1 MEYKIFRYTMD
12 QAVAD
17 GLTVPI
23 KYHPRIAKV
32 LLDENKVKQI
42 ESYYEKCAEEGAT
55 KEDIEASKRAMSSM
69 EIILGEDSRLER
81 LAKDIYEH
89 YTSSCENNPDRI
101 QKAMV
106 VCSNREIAFNLL
118 KKFEQLYP
126 TWFEKKK
133 VPEGIEVTSEELK
146 KIKPMPT
153 IAIVASVG
161 KIDRE
166 EMYNYLGGGKN
177 DSRSEELDII
187 FKHDKS
193 NFRVVIVVNMWITG
207 FDVPTL
213 TYLYNDKPLKKH
225 LLIQTISRVNRKYP
239 DKEYGL
245 IIDYIGIRKNMRE
258 ALKTYGGDTSIAPT
272 KDDVYQAKGA
282 FIEELEILKRLF
294 SNYDLS
300 PFISAEYNPIERYT
314 LLASAAEYVFSSLE
328 KLNIESSGKIRGVL
342 FKTYFLKTVKR
353 MKAAYDICQPSGE
366 LNEKDMALVR
376 CFMAIAGFVRKMSG
390 TSDIDADSM
399 NRDVSKMIEEVLKYN
414 EVESILENGEEE
426 VGEIQELTSQ
436 DIITMP
442 TKQALEILEKMKK
455 SRESFRKLGLTFEE
469 KAFYDILIAMRDKYN
484 FDYGKDVVIEGVVI
498 NEKCKEL
505 SKKIKEEIDTKSSFA
520 DWLNNQNVRNELQLS
535 IKICLAKNGYPPKY
549 DNEVFNKVM
558 EQVEN
563 FSEHSLRNNKILKE
577 KKEVRE
583 VAEDKL
589 KYSEDIVD

>member
-1 MEYKIFRYTMD
+1 MD

-81 LAKDIYEH
+81 LAKDMYEH

>member
-1 MEYKIFRYTMD
+1 MD
-12 QAVAD
+12 QAVTD

-258 ALKTYGGDTSIAPT
+258 ALKTYGGETSIAPT

>member
-1 MEYKIFRYTMD
+1 MD
-12 QAVAD
+12 QAVTD

-177 DSRSEELDII
+177 DSLDII

-414 EVESILENGEEE
+414 EVESILENVEEE

-469 KAFYDILIAMRDKYN
+469 KAFYDILIAMLDKYN

>member
-1 MEYKIFRYTMD
+1 MD

-177 DSRSEELDII
+177 DSLDII

>member
-1 MEYKIFRYTMD
+1 MD
-12 QAVAD
+12 QAVTD

-563 FSEHSLRNNKILKE
+563 FSEHSLRDNKILKE
-577 KKEVRE
+577 KKVLRE

-589 KYSEDIVD
+589 KYSEDIGD

>member
-1 MEYKIFRYTMD
+1 MD
-12 QAVAD
+12 QAVTD

-133 VPEGIEVTSEELK
+133 VPEGIEVTSEKLK

-376 CFMAIAGFVRKMSG
+376 CFMDIAGFVRKMSG

-549 DNEVFNKVM
+549 NDEVFNKVM

-577 KKEVRE
+577 KKEIRE

-589 KYSEDIVD
+589 KYSEDV

>member
-1 MEYKIFRYTMD
+1 MD

-505 SKKIKEEIDTKSSFA
+505 SKKIKGEIDTKSSFA

-577 KKEVRE
+577 KK
-583 VAEDKL
+583 K
-589 KYSEDIVD
+589 

>member
-1 MEYKIFRYTMD
+1 MD

-414 EVESILENGEEE
+414 EVESILENGEGE

>member
-1 MEYKIFRYTMD
+1 MD

-563 FSEHSLRNNKILKE
+563 FSEYSLRNNKILKE

>member
-1 MEYKIFRYTMD
+1 MD
-12 QAVAD
+12 QAVAV

>member
-1 MEYKIFRYTMD
+1 MD
-12 QAVAD
+12 QAVTD

-177 DSRSEELDII
+177 DSLDII

-328 KLNIESSGKIRGVL
+328 KLNIESSGKIRGIL

-390 TSDIDADSM
+390 TSDIYADSM

>member
-1 MEYKIFRYTMD
+1 MD
-12 QAVAD
+12 QAVTD

-177 DSRSEELDII
+177 DSLDII

-300 PFISAEYNPIERYT
+300 PLISAEYNPIERYT

-414 EVESILENGEEE
+414 EVESILENVEEE

>member
-1 MEYKIFRYTMD
+1 MD

-146 KIKPMPT
+146 KIKPIPT

>member
-1 MEYKIFRYTMD
+1 MD
-12 QAVAD
+12 QAVTD

-23 KYHPRIAKV
+23 KYQPRIAKV

-177 DSRSEELDII
+177 DSLDII

-328 KLNIESSGKIRGVL
+328 KLNIESSGKIRGIL

>member
-1 MEYKIFRYTMD
+1 MD

-213 TYLYNDKPLKKH
+213 TYLYNDKPLKNH

>member
-1 MEYKIFRYTMD
+1 MD
-12 QAVAD
+12 QAVTD

-328 KLNIESSGKIRGVL
+328 KLNIESSGKIRGIL

>member
-1 MEYKIFRYTMD
+1 MD
-12 QAVAD
+12 QAVTD

-177 DSRSEELDII
+177 DSLDII

-328 KLNIESSGKIRGVL
+328 KLNIESSGKIRGIL

>member
-1 MEYKIFRYTMD
+1 MD
-12 QAVAD
+12 QAVTD

-133 VPEGIEVTSEELK
+133 APEGIEVTSEELK

-177 DSRSEELDII
+177 DSLDII

-414 EVESILENGEEE
+414 EVESILENVEEE

>member
-1 MEYKIFRYTMD
+1 MD
-12 QAVAD
+12 QAVTD

-32 LLDENKVKQI
+32 LLDGNKVKQI

>member
-1 MEYKIFRYTMD
+1 MD
-12 QAVAD
+12 QAVTD

-153 IAIVASVG
+153 IVIVASVG

-177 DSRSEELDII
+177 DSLDII

-414 EVESILENGEEE
+414 EVESILENVEEE

>member
-1 MEYKIFRYTMD
+1 MD

-436 DIITMP
+436 DIITML

>member
-1 MEYKIFRYTMD
+1 MD
-12 QAVAD
+12 QAVTD

-207 FDVPTL
+207 FDVLTL

>member
-1 MEYKIFRYTMD
+1 MD
-12 QAVAD
+12 QAVTD

-484 FDYGKDVVIEGVVI
+484 FDYGKDVVTEGVVI

>member
-1 MEYKIFRYTMD
+1 MD
-12 QAVAD
+12 QAVTD
-17 GLTVPI
+17 GLTVSI

-177 DSRSEELDII
+177 DSLDII

-414 EVESILENGEEE
+414 EVESILENVEEE

>member
-1 MEYKIFRYTMD
+1 MD
-12 QAVAD
+12 QAVTD

-177 DSRSEELDII
+177 DSLDII

-414 EVESILENGEEE
+414 KVESILENVEEE

>member
-1 MEYKIFRYTMD
+1 MD
-12 QAVAD
+12 QAVTD

-177 DSRSEELDII
+177 DSLDII

>member
-1 MEYKIFRYTMD
+1 MD

-353 MKAAYDICQPSGE
+353 MKAAYDICQLSGE

>member
-1 MEYKIFRYTMD
+1 MD
-12 QAVAD
+12 QAVTD

-342 FKTYFLKTVKR
+342 FKTYFLKIVKR

>member
-1 MEYKIFRYTMD
+1 MD
-12 QAVAD
+12 QAVTD

-414 EVESILENGEEE
+414 EVESILENVEEE

>member
-1 MEYKIFRYTMD
+1 MD
-12 QAVAD
+12 QAVTD

-177 DSRSEELDII
+177 DSLDII

-272 KDDVYQAKGA
+272 KDDVSQAKSA
-282 FIEELEILKRLF
+282 FKEELEILKRLF

>member
-1 MEYKIFRYTMD
+1 MD

-272 KDDVYQAKGA
+272 KDDISQAKGA

>member
-1 MEYKIFRYTMD
+1 MD

-17 GLTVPI
+17 GLTVRI

-177 DSRSEELDII
+177 DSLDII

-414 EVESILENGEEE
+414 EVESILENVEEE

>member
-1 MEYKIFRYTMD
+1 MD
-12 QAVAD
+12 QAVTD

-177 DSRSEELDII
+177 DSLDII

-399 NRDVSKMIEEVLKYN
+399 NRDVSKIIEEVLKYN
-414 EVESILENGEEE
+414 EVESILENVEEE

>member
-1 MEYKIFRYTMD
+1 MD

-177 DSRSEELDII
+177 DSLDII

-414 EVESILENGEEE
+414 EVESILENVEEE

>member
-1 MEYKIFRYTMD
+1 MD
-12 QAVAD
+12 QAVTD

-177 DSRSEELDII
+177 DSLDII

-245 IIDYIGIRKNMRE
+245 IIDYIVIRKNMRE

-414 EVESILENGEEE
+414 EVESILENVEEE

-484 FDYGKDVVIEGVVI
+484 FDYGKDVVTEGVVI

>member
-1 MEYKIFRYTMD
+1 MD
-12 QAVAD
+12 QAVTD

-314 LLASAAEYVFSSLE
+314 LLALAAEYVFSSLE

-520 DWLNNQNVRNELQLS
+520 DWLNNQNVRNKLQLS

>member
-1 MEYKIFRYTMD
+1 MD
-12 QAVAD
+12 QAVTD

-177 DSRSEELDII
+177 DSLDII

-258 ALKTYGGDTSIAPT
+258 ALKTYGGDTSIAPS
-272 KDDVYQAKGA
+272 KDDVYQSKGA

-414 EVESILENGEEE
+414 EVESILENVEEE

>member
-1 MEYKIFRYTMD
+1 MD
-12 QAVAD
+12 QAVTD

-166 EMYNYLGGGKN
+166 EMCNYLGGGKN
-177 DSRSEELDII
+177 DSLDII

>member
-1 MEYKIFRYTMD
+1 MD
-12 QAVAD
+12 QAVTD

-272 KDDVYQAKGA
+272 KDDVYQANGA
-282 FIEELEILKRLF
+282 FLEELEILKRLF

-414 EVESILENGEEE
+414 EVESILENVEEE